1 MDPINF
7 SADDIRDYEVTWQIE
22 PQLTDPSSR
31 SILSYGKIMQI
42 TRGSF
47 SENTDYT
54 VTLTVTNIELEKLS
68 HTKTVYFS
76 TLAPPNPGNVQLQP
90 ASGLIGDEFS
100 VVLREWTSDNPPIT
114 YNVYNTY
121 DIEGTRK
128 GLIINTEGPIP
139 IDDVFKFEATRVN
152 PVIVTVTDS
161 SQEILEFTLAAQ
173 ISEPAVEPEDE
184 GELQPEDTPT
194 PQNLLAMIQ
203 RTENTPEKVSFMNTA
218 IAQSLSDPSTIN
230 RKAALEDIE
239 TQILFRKSIF
249 EEIEKEIRYFAENES
264 TDMSIR
270 DFLFETIP
278 MIKDLTGIVEYMDKS
293 VVEKASQV
301 IYQLT

>member
-7 SADDIRDYEVTWQIE
+7 SADDIRDYEITWQIE
-22 PQLTDPSSR
+22 PQLTDPASR

-42 TRGSF
+42 TRGAYT
-47 SENTDYT
+47 ENTDYS
-54 VTLTVTNIELEKLS
+54 VTLTVTNVELWKLS
-68 HTKTVYFS
+68 ATKTVYFS

-90 ASGLIGDEFS
+90 ASGFIGGEFS

-173 ISEPAVEPEDE
+173 ISEPVDEP
-184 GELQPEDTPT
+184 
-194 PQNLLAMIQ
+194 
-203 RTENTPEKVSFMNTA
+203 
-218 IAQSLSDPSTIN
+218 
-230 RKAALEDIE
+230 
-239 TQILFRKSIF
+239 
-249 EEIEKEIRYFAENES
+249 
-264 TDMSIR
+264 
-270 DFLFETIP
+270 
-278 MIKDLTGIVEYMDKS
+278 
-293 VVEKASQV
+293 
-301 IYQLT
+301 